1 MLKAFRNGLDTVIL
15 TLPLSTTPKQ
25 ATAFVIKDVSED
37 MSGILNIKNYK
48 DETWKLNKGSAV
60 LFDGIINGIKR
71 NC

>member
-15 TLPLSTTPKQ
+15 TLPFSTTPTQ

-48 DETWKLNKGSAV
+48 DET
-60 LFDGIINGIKR
+60 
-71 NC
+71 